1 MGGSGSDDDVR
12 VASSGPSSCTS
23 HHAGSWTTKR
33 LEPERSRKAN
43 KEYFYNNLVK
53 RKQQQS
59 TKSEYHSS
67 IPTAVSG
74 NSRGPFY
81 VSQWKSQPATSK
93 LPIYIFLGVTPTAS
107 FNNKYLYYKKSGE
120 PPSTV
125 VRKTIGRQGKMSI
138 PSEFCSKSSA
148 LCSRLP

>member
-74 NSRGPFY
+74 NSLEDLFTFPNEKPASNFIATNLHFSRCDPNCFFQQQ
-81 VSQWKSQPATSK
+81 VS
-93 LPIYIFLGVTPTAS
+93 LL
-107 FNNKYLYYKKSGE
+107 
-120 PPSTV
+120 
-125 VRKTIGRQGKMSI
+125 
-138 PSEFCSKSSA
+138 
-148 LCSRLP
+148 